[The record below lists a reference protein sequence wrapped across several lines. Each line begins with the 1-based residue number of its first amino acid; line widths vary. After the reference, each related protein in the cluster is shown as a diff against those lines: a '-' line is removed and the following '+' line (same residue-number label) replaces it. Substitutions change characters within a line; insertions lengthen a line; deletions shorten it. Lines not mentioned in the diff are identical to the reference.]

1 MEIIKAPIYVKL
13 TEEERKTLRDAYDIL
28 NELYDVIHDND
39 CEYVRNF
46 LIVCGVALL
55 CYGGVKFELV
65 RYAALAILALIIV
78 GGCAWAIIRL
88 IRWDWWL
95 RGRLNKDEYEAYM
108 ACDRV
113 FGFTTDKYL
122 PTEEQ
127 IQNMV
132 NETSIDKDTLWSMFE
147 KLS

>member
-1 MEIIKAPIYVKL
+1 MSDFQKQ
-13 TEEERKTLRDAYDIL
+13 TLKRYG
-28 NELYDVIHDND
+28 
-39 CEYVRNF
+39 RNF
-46 LIVCGVALL
+46 LIVCGFGLLVYGMIKSALVLYATVAIMVLT
-55 CYGGVKFELV
+55 
-65 RYAALAILALIIV
+65 IV
-78 GGCAWAIIRL
+78 GACVWSMVDSV
-88 IRWDWWL
+88 RWDWRL

>member
-1 MEIIKAPIYVKL
+1 MSDFQKQ
-13 TEEERKTLRDAYDIL
+13 TLKRYG
-28 NELYDVIHDND
+28 
-39 CEYVRNF
+39 RNF
-46 LIVCGVALL
+46 LILCGFGLL
-55 CYGGVKFELV
+55 VYGMVKSTLV
-65 RYAALAILALIIV
+65 LYAVFAILTLFVVIE
-78 GGCAWAIIRL
+78 CAWALIHL

-113 FGFTTDKYL
+113 FGFTTDEYL

-127 IQNMV
+127 IQNMA
-132 NETSIDKDTLWSMFE
+132 NKTSIDKDTLWSMFE